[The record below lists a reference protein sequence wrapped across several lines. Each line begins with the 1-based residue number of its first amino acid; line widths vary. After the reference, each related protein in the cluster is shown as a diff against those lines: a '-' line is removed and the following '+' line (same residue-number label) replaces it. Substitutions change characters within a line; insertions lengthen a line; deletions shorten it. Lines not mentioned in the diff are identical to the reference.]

1 MEKDK
6 FKNFIQ
12 EHHDEFDMIEPSP
25 ELWNRIEGSTQKKGS
40 GFDSKTF
47 LRIAASLF
55 FILGAAWIA
64 LQIAEPTK
72 DAIAEQEVIQE
83 NNSYDYAFSGLGDEL
98 AEVERFYVN
107 EVAEKQS
114 QLSNYNV
121 DEELLEEVE
130 LLNEEFEQLKIE
142 MGQSADPMKV
152 VEAMISNYQ
161 LRIEILQSILEE
173 IEREREKTL
182 QNGKDESYV

>member
-1 MEKDK
+1 
-6 FKNFIQ
+6 
-12 EHHDEFDMIEPSP
+12 
-25 ELWNRIEGSTQKKGS
+25 
-40 GFDSKTF
+40 
-47 LRIAASLF
+47 
-55 FILGAAWIA
+55 
-64 LQIAEPTK
+64 
-72 DAIAEQEVIQE
+72 
-83 NNSYDYAFSGLGDEL
+83 
-98 AEVERFYVN
+98 VN

>member
-1 MEKDK
+1 MKKDK
-6 FKNFIQ
+6 FKDFIQ

-25 ELWNRIEGSTQKKGS
+25 ELWKGIERSTKKKGS
-40 GFDSKTF
+40 GFDSKSF

-64 LQIAEPTK
+64 LQIGNP
-72 DAIAEQEVIQE
+72 IQE
-83 NNSYDYAFSGLGDEL
+83 ETAETETIQEEQSYDYAFSGLGDEL

-107 EVAEKQS
+107 EVSIKQS
-114 QLSNYNV
+114 QLENYSV
-121 DEELLEEVE
+121 DEELLDEVE

-161 LRIEILQSILEE
+161 LRIEILQSILDE